1 MRVLRSYTALYPD
14 PITVRAGERVSV
26 GADDPEF
33 PGWRWCTASDRRGGW
48 VPEQFLQQEGL
59 EALMVRDYTARE
71 LSVRAG
77 VEVLVQDRICG
88 WMWVTDTDGN
98 EGWIPETCVA

>member
-1 MRVLRSYTALYPD
+1 
-14 PITVRAGERVSV
+14 
-26 GADDPEF
+26 
-33 PGWRWCTASDRRGGW
+33 
-48 VPEQFLQQEGL
+48 
-59 EALMVRDYTARE
+59 MVRDYTARE